1 MESKN
6 SQLEKTE
13 KNRTK
18 ILKKLLGSKIVW
30 GVVCFVLIGILVYN
44 VKDSFFTD
52 SDTKKLGFE
61 NIGELATQSAY
72 CSQVD
77 MIKDA
82 RSLFGMEI
90 PFTQSQYVYSYDIV
104 IKAGF
109 DFKRIIPDINDKK
122 KVITIHMPKPK
133 ILSSE
138 IKEDSC
144 KVYVEAKSCFT
155 PLTVEKMGKAR
166 IRMKEVAEK
175 NAIANGLYENA
186 TENAKKLLKNF
197 VGELYNLEEYQIKFE
212 EDNK

>member
-1 MESKN
+1 
-6 SQLEKTE
+6 
-13 KNRTK
+13 
-18 ILKKLLGSKIVW
+18 
-30 GVVCFVLIGILVYN
+30 
-44 VKDSFFTD
+44 
-52 SDTKKLGFE
+52 
-61 NIGELATQSAY
+61 
-72 CSQVD
+72 
-77 MIKDA
+77 
-82 RSLFGMEI
+82 
-90 PFTQSQYVYSYDIV
+90 
-104 IKAGF
+104 
-109 DFKRIIPDINDKK
+109 
-122 KVITIHMPKPK
+122 MPKPK

>member
-77 MIKDA
+77 TIKDA

-109 DFKRIIPDINDKK
+109 DFKRIIPDVNDKK
-122 KVITIHMPKPK
+122 KVIT
-133 ILSSE
+133 
-138 IKEDSC
+138 C
-144 KVYVEAKSCFT
+144 KVYVEDKSCFT

>member
-44 VKDSFFTD
+44 V
-52 SDTKKLGFE
+52 
-61 NIGELATQSAY
+61 GELATQSAY

-77 MIKDA
+77 TIKDA

-109 DFKRIIPDINDKK
+109 DFKRIIPDVNDKK

-144 KVYVEAKSCFT
+144 KVYVED
-155 PLTVEKMGKAR
+155 
-166 IRMKEVAEK
+166 K
-175 NAIANGLYENA
+175 NERGC
-186 TENAKKLLKNF
+186 
-197 VGELYNLEEYQIKFE
+197 
-212 EDNK
+212 

>member
-1 MESKN
+1 MKFV
-6 SQLEKTE
+6 K
-13 KNRTK
+13 
-18 ILKKLLGSKIVW
+18 
-30 GVVCFVLIGILVYN
+30 GVVIGGLIV
-44 VKDSFFTD
+44 T
-52 SDTKKLGFE
+52 
-61 NIGELATQSAY
+61 
-72 CSQVD
+72 
-77 MIKDA
+77 
-82 RSLFGMEI
+82 GMTMMYTEMG
-90 PFTQSQYVYSYDIV
+90 
-104 IKAGF
+104 K
-109 DFKRIIPDINDKK
+109 NDKK

-144 KVYVEAKSCFT
+144 KVYVEDKSCFT

-186 TENAKKLLKNF
+186 KKLLKNF